1 MNHVQALK
9 ADIANTTA
17 RVVVK
22 IDHHH
27 RWSAA
32 GKSLRV
38 ETVLE
43 TNSTNRLIEPYLVRG
58 TIGGG
63 VNAEE
68 TFIRVLT
75 SAIQRCA
82 DFTKQSA
89 SRESKTVLKA
99 VADLN
104 AINRLMW
111 KLAADDVI
119 SEIILRTDDAI
130 QKDRTLTTKDM
141 LKVVELLK
149 TRASQH
155 VSNLFTEEYK

>member
-9 ADIANTTA
+9 ADIATLTA

-27 RWSAA
+27 RWTAA

-38 ETVLE
+38 ETFLE
-43 TNSTNRLIEPYLVRG
+43 TNSTNRLIEPFLVRG
-58 TIGGG
+58 TVDGG
-63 VNAEE
+63 VDVEE

-75 SAIQRCA
+75 SATQRCA
-82 DFTKQSA
+82 DFTRQSA
-89 SRESKTVLKA
+89 SRKSKTVLKA

-104 AINRLMW
+104 AINRVMW
-111 KLAADDVI
+111 KLASDDVI

-130 QKDRTLTTKDM
+130 EKDRTLTSKEM
-141 LKVVELLK
+141 LKVVALLK
-149 TRASQH
+149 AQASKH
-155 VSNLFTEEYK
+155 VSNLFTQE